1 MTILQKLFRFYI
13 NSSVHVAVAVVSLGV
28 LTSMTMEIPLNKY
41 LLSVLFFGTI
51 SGYNFVKYAGVAG
64 LHHLSLTPGLK
75 VIQVFSFFST
85 IILAVSLFFLP
96 MRVLV
101 WGGVFGLLTLLY
113 ALPFISRKRN
123 LRSLKGVKI
132 VIIAAVWTGVSV
144 VLPVINHGETITW
157 DVGVMIVQRF
167 LFVVVLMIPFEIRD
181 LKYDALTLGTLPQ
194 LIGIRAAKY
203 LGIIFLLIVFVLEYV
218 KDEMGTIELLSTFG
232 IICFT
237 GGLLLR
243 AKEKQS
249 PFYASFWVESLP
261 IIWFC
266 LFWGLQLLLT

>member
-1 MTILQKLFRFYI
+1 MTILHQLFRFYI

-28 LTSMTMEIPLNKY
+28 LTSMTFEIPLNEY
-41 LLSVLFFGTI
+41 LMSVLFFGTI

-75 VIQVFSFFST
+75 IIQIFSFFSA
-85 IILAVSLFFLP
+85 IALAGSLFYLP
-96 MRVLV
+96 LRVLV
-101 WGGVFGLLTLLY
+101 WGGIFGLLTLLY

-144 VLPVINHGETITW
+144 LLPVVNHGEVISW
-157 DVGVMIVQRF
+157 DVGVMTVQRF
-167 LFVVVLMIPFEIRD
+167 LFIIVLMIPFEIRD

-194 LIGIRAAKY
+194 LIGIQAAKY
-203 LGIIFLLIVFVLEYV
+203 LGLIFLVIVYVLEYV
-218 KDEMGTIELLSTFG
+218 KDEMDTVKLLSTFG
-232 IICFT
+232 VICLASGMLMF
-237 GGLLLR
+237 

-261 IIWFC
+261 MLWLF
-266 LFWGLQLLLT
+266 LFWAMQLLLT